1 MAAWLRQQGWLVAA
15 GVGLALFPLLGPASH
30 VLLKAIEV
38 FVFAVYALSYDLLMG
53 VTGIVSFGHALF
65 FGAGIYALALMVS
78 RAHLPLWLALPGII
92 VFCALLAALIGS
104 LSLRVRG
111 HFFAMITL
119 AFAELGHIVAQK
131 WYKLTGGDDGM
142 TIVLPRI
149 FQNRLLGY
157 YLALIFMVAAYV
169 FLRRLVQSPTGRVL
183 VAIRENE
190 FRAGALGYHVTMYK
204 VAAFSISGVLA
215 GLAGATYGMVGP
227 RFVSPELLTADLTI
241 QALLMTIIGGV
252 GTLTGPMLGAGVVRL
267 LSTYLAGLRSV
278 HPIFARWPLL
288 FGLVYIAI
296 VLLLPR
302 GIVGTY
308 FARLQAIAS
317 RRAAGRV

>member
-1 MAAWLRQQGWLVAA
+1 MAAWLRRQGWLVAA
-15 GVGLALFPLLGPASH
+15 TLVLGLFPLLGPANH

-53 VTGIVSFGHALF
+53 ITGIVSFGHALF
-65 FGAGIYALALMVS
+65 FGAGIYALGLTVS
-78 RAHLPLWLALPGII
+78 RAHWPLWTALPVI
-92 VFCALLAALIGS
+92 VVCSALLAAIIGS

-131 WYKLTGGDDGM
+131 WYRLTGGDDGM
-142 TIVLPRI
+142 TIALPRI

-157 YLALIFMVAAYV
+157 YVALAFMVAAYLFV
-169 FLRRLVQSPTGRVL
+169 RRLVESPTGRVL

-215 GLAGATYGMVGP
+215 GLAGATYGLVGP
-227 RFVSPELLTADLTI
+227 KFASPELLTADLTI

-267 LSTYLAGLRSV
+267 LSTYLSGLRSV

-296 VLLLPR
+296 VMLLPR

-308 FARLQAIAS
+308 FARLQSIAA
-317 RRAAGRV
+317 RRAARRT